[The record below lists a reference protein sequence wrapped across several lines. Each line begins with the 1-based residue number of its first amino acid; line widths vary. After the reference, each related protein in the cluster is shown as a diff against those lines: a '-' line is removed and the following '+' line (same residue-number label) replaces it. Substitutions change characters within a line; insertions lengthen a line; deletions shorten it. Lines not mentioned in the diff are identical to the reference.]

1 MSLCC
6 LLGVPRLPHNR
17 PAIRCNPNRQ
27 KEINVVDLESS
38 ESDSFHSTGD
48 GSVVSDVSEPPSE
61 AGDRLFTPS
70 LSTQR
75 HQKVLEVL
83 REENAK
89 SVLDMGR
96 KIEFLSRGTQD

>member
-1 MSLCC
+1 MPPFHVTPRKGEIEIP
-6 LLGVPRLPHNR
+6 LG
-17 PAIRCNPNRQ
+17 
-27 KEINVVDLESS
+27 EIDVVDLESS
-38 ESDSFHSTGD
+38 GSESSSLSTGD

-96 KIEFLSRGTQD
+96 K

>member
-1 MSLCC
+1 MPPFH
-6 LLGVPRLPHNR
+6 VTPR
-17 PAIRCNPNRQ
+17 
-27 KEINVVDLESS
+27 KGEIEIPLVGIDVVDLESS
-38 ESDSFHSTGD
+38 ESDSSSTLSTGD

-96 KIEFLSRGTQD
+96 N

>member
-1 MSLCC
+1 MPPFH
-6 LLGVPRLPHNR
+6 VTPRKEKVEIPLV
-17 PAIRCNPNRQ
+17 
-27 KEINVVDLESS
+27 EINVVDLEFSG
-38 ESDSFHSTGD
+38 SDSSSPLSTGD

-96 KIEFLSRGTQD
+96 KIEFLSRWTQD

>member
-1 MSLCC
+1 MPPFH
-6 LLGVPRLPHNR
+6 VTPR
-17 PAIRCNPNRQ
+17 
-27 KEINVVDLESS
+27 KEGIEIPLVRINVVDLESS
-38 ESDSFHSTGD
+38 ESDSSLSTGD

-96 KIEFLSRGTQD
+96 K

>member
-1 MSLCC
+1 MPPFH
-6 LLGVPRLPHNR
+6 VTPR
-17 PAIRCNPNRQ
+17 
-27 KEINVVDLESS
+27 KGEIEIPLVGIDVVDLESS
-38 ESDSFHSTGD
+38 ESDSSSTLSTGD

-96 KIEFLSRGTQD
+96 K

>member
-1 MSLCC
+1 MPPFH
-6 LLGVPRLPHNR
+6 VTPRKEKVEIPLV
-17 PAIRCNPNRQ
+17 
-27 KEINVVDLESS
+27 EINVVELESS
-38 ESDSFHSTGD
+38 ESESSSSVSTED
-48 GSVVSDVSEPPSE
+48 GSVVSDLSEPPSE

-96 KIEFLSRGTQD
+96 N